1 MSAVEVVEK
10 LRCFM
15 SEDNESVSNVD
26 LCCSITVFFFFGQNK
41 NSSGIAL

>member
-26 LCCSITVFFFFGQNK
+26 LCCSITDIFFGQNK